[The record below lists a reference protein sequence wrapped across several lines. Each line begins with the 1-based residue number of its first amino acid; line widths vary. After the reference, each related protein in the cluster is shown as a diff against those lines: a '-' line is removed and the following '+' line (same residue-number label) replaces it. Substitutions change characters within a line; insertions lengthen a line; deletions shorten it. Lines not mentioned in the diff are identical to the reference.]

1 MLQLDPCLEIAKSAA
16 LLAGAYIKDQQN
28 KDLEILL
35 NEGRDI
41 KLQIDVDAE
50 KIIKDHLIAESSFP
64 ILAEESGASNEL
76 NDFYWVVDPLDGTSN
91 FLRNIPISCV
101 SIALMQDIDPIL
113 GVIFDFNNDDLY
125 FAHHESK
132 AYMND
137 SELSVSSIKLKSDA
151 TLVTGIPAKKN
162 YSDKEFKNMI
172 SDFQSWKKIRMI
184 GSAAMASVY
193 VASGRADAYS
203 ENGIFLWDIAA
214 GAAIVKGLL
223 VVKSFYRIL
232 LLTIGL
238 MRHLLTKIFKV
249 ISIINNMKGIVW
261 FRSDLRIDDNPALN
275 AALSNCDEVLAIYIF
290 SQSQW
295 EIHNESN
302 IKQEFL
308 FNNLTELKEAL
319 ANLNIPL
326 VAINTDS
333 YKTLPQDLSSFAVE
347 QKINHVFC

>member
-137 SELSVSSIKLKSDA
+137 SELSVSSITLKSDA
-151 TLVTGIPAKKN
+151 TLVTGIPAKKIIQI
-162 YSDKEFKNMI
+162 KNL
-172 SDFQSWKKIRMI
+172 KI
-184 GSAAMASVY
+184 
-193 VASGRADAYS
+193 
-203 ENGIFLWDIAA
+203 
-214 GAAIVKGLL
+214 
-223 VVKSFYRIL
+223 
-232 LLTIGL
+232 
-238 MRHLLTKIFKV
+238 
-249 ISIINNMKGIVW
+249 
-261 FRSDLRIDDNPALN
+261 
-275 AALSNCDEVLAIYIF
+275 
-290 SQSQW
+290 
-295 EIHNESN
+295 
-302 IKQEFL
+302 
-308 FNNLTELKEAL
+308 
-319 ANLNIPL
+319 
-326 VAINTDS
+326 
-333 YKTLPQDLSSFAVE
+333 
-347 QKINHVFC
+347 